1 MSAISLVR
9 FFLPD
14 LGVRI
19 GVSLGDSILDV
30 TSTYPTIAA
39 WLQIS
44 AGRVGGAIDD
54 LRSAA
59 EGATESYPKGMFD
72 VVPDPQGRHWL
83 TPVDSQEVWAS
94 GVTYQRSRE
103 ARQEEA
109 GDGGDVYAR
118 VYSAER
124 PELFFKANGH
134 RVIGPKAEVGIR
146 QDATWNVPEPE
157 LALVINPAM
166 EVVGLTIGN
175 DMSSRDIE
183 GENPLYLPQA
193 KVYTASCAL
202 GPEIVTGLREDWP
215 QTVIRLTIERSDSIA
230 FYGQIETGQI
240 HRPMSDL
247 VNYLGRS
254 NTFPEGVVLLTGTG
268 IVPPSEFTLEAGD
281 VVSIT
286 IDGIGTL
293 TNTVKVV

>member
-9 FFLPD
+9 FFIPD
-14 LGVRI
+14 LGVRV
-19 GVSLGDSILDV
+19 GVHIDDSVLDV
-30 TSTYPTIAA
+30 TGTFPTIAS
-39 WLQIS
+39 WLQSS
-44 AGRVGGAIDD
+44 AGQVHGAMDD

-59 EGATESYPKGMFD
+59 ERATQSYPTAAFAVG
-72 VVPDPQGRHWL
+72 PNPQECHWL
-83 TPVDSQEVWAS
+83 APVDSQEVWAS

-109 GDGGDVYAR
+109 GEGGDIYAR
-118 VYSAER
+118 VYGAER
-124 PELFFKANGH
+124 PELFFKAHGYK
-134 RVIGPKAEVGIR
+134 VVGPNAEVGIR
-146 QDATWNVPEPE
+146 EDSTWNVPEPE

-166 EVVGLTIGN
+166 EVIGLTIGN

-202 GPEIVTGLREDWP
+202 GPGIVTGHLEQWP
-215 QTVIRLTIERSDSIA
+215 QTVIRLTIERNDAMA
-230 FYGQIETGQI
+230 FYGQIETSQI
-240 HRPMSDL
+240 HREMSEL
-247 VNYLGRS
+247 VGYLGRS

-268 IVPPSEFTLEAGD
+268 IVPPTEFTLEAGD

-286 IDGIGTL
+286 IEGIGTL